1 MGKGRDIG
9 LQLAQSVQDGSAG
22 NFSHQSLIGRML
34 DDLGGDT
41 SLQGPLRDLAMRPL
55 FLKSLQQDRVAL
67 RQSAAANLS
76 RELQDT
82 YAPKVLGELLDLLE
96 AALGVSVER
105 QAQGSTESSSAGT
118 KAAKDSSQVPANG
131 KKVGSRGSVS
141 PQPRGQL
148 IFRSIAAW
156 LRVTAQ
162 ALGPGLALAAATALV
177 IAWLGGELERLW
189 LDRLTAAPILVAVL
203 TAVQVLSAGPL
214 KRWQRE
220 APLQLKQ
227 AGDPHQLHRW
237 ITAPWLHHRHR
248 EALLNGLML
257 LVILGTSP
265 LPLGQL
271 LLRYCLTSLATT
283 ALGVAFAFRRLTRGL
298 WDGATGAVGA
308 LIALAAGLSLL
319 QWRSMSFF
327 MGPLELPAWVLFLIY
342 GALQLGWV
350 LPRLDEDDRSTPTQ
364 RLLRSGWWWGTVL
377 GLGWA
382 LLTQIGEWLGPL
394 LTPGP

>member
-9 LQLAQSVQDGSAG
+9 LRLARSVQDGSAG
-22 NFSHQSLIGRML
+22 SFSHQSLIGRML

-76 RELQDT
+76 RDLQDT
-82 YAPKVLGELLDLLE
+82 YAPKVLSELLDLLE

-105 QAQGSTESSSAGT
+105 QGRESLDASSGVALGSTEGGAG
-118 KAAKDSSQVPANG
+118 ANAG
-131 KKVGSRGSVS
+131 RESSRGPENRNTVSRRGGVS
-141 PQPRGQL
+141 PQPRTNT
-148 IFRSIAAW
+148 AW
-156 LRVTAQ
+156 LSLTAQ
-162 ALGPGLALAAATALV
+162 GLGPGLALAASMALV
-177 IAWLGGELERLW
+177 IAWLGDEIERLW
-189 LDRLTAAPILVAVL
+189 LDRLTAAPVLVAVL
-203 TAVQVLSAGPL
+203 LGVQALSAGPL

-220 APLQLKQ
+220 APLKLEQ

-237 ITAPWLHHRHR
+237 ISSPWIHHRHG

-283 ALGVAFAFRRLTRGL
+283 ALGVTYAYRRLTRGV
-298 WDGATGAVGA
+298 WDGATGAVAA
-308 LIALAAGLSLL
+308 LIALAAGLSVL
-319 QWRSMSFF
+319 QWRPMGFF
-327 MGPLELPAWVLFLIY
+327 LGQLELPA
-342 GALQLGWV
+342 
-350 LPRLDEDDRSTPTQ
+350 
-364 RLLRSGWWWGTVL
+364 
-377 GLGWA
+377 
-382 LLTQIGEWLGPL
+382 
-394 LTPGP
+394 

>member
-1 MGKGRDIG
+1 
-9 LQLAQSVQDGSAG
+9 
-22 NFSHQSLIGRML
+22 ML

-76 RELQDT
+76 RDLQDT
-82 YAPKVLGELLDLLE
+82 YAPKVLSELLDLLE

-105 QAQGSTESSSAGT
+105 QGWESLDASSGVALGSTEGGAG
-118 KAAKDSSQVPANG
+118 ANAG
-131 KKVGSRGSVS
+131 RESSRGPENRNTVSRRGGVS
-141 PQPRGQL
+141 PQPRTHT
-148 IFRSIAAW
+148 AW
-156 LRVTAQ
+156 LSLTAQ
-162 ALGPGLALAAATALV
+162 ALGPGLALAASMALV
-177 IAWLGGELERLW
+177 IAWLGGEIERLW
-189 LDRLTAAPILVAVL
+189 LDRLTAAPVLVAVL
-203 TAVQVLSAGPL
+203 LGVQALSAGPL

-220 APLQLKQ
+220 APLKLEQ

-237 ITAPWLHHRHR
+237 ISSPWIHHRHG

-283 ALGVAFAFRRLTRGL
+283 ALGVTYAYRRLTRGV
-298 WDGATGAVGA
+298 WDGATGAVAA

-319 QWRSMSFF
+319 QWRPMGFF
-327 MGPLELPAWVLFLIY
+327 LGPLELPAWVLFLLY
-342 GALQLGWV
+342 GTLQLGWV
-350 LPRLDEDDRSTPTQ
+350 LPRLDEKDHSKPPQ
-364 RLLRSGWWWGTVL
+364 RLMRSGWWWGTVL

-382 LLTQIGEWLGPL
+382 LLTQIEDWLGPL
-394 LTPGP
+394 FTRGS